1 MAGQVNE
8 RQFRHRLSVMTS
20 GTQPPQADPGN
31 PQHPEAVPHAPRE
44 HGAHEAAG
52 PQEPAPYE
60 AAQQAGYEPAPT
72 KPAPHEAPQP
82 GYPPP
87 YESVAPQP
95 GYPQYEAP
103 QPGYPSYEPQQAF
116 QQDPAAPPAAP
127 AMAGP
132 AQPQYAPQPTDQ
144 SAWWN
149 PAAASDPWRDPGSQ
163 AVIETRSAP
172 HAPAPEP
179 LPVRAPRSRPA
190 LGLVIAVSAVTA
202 LIAGTL
208 GAAVGIWATRSGPG
222 DGSFLGA
229 EPQTERDVSSVAG
242 VVEQIMPSV
251 VTVLTPDGGNGSGF
265 IVSDDGYVMTNHHV
279 VVGGGTEPAES
290 LQVLFSDG
298 NVTTAEV
305 IGSDPDSDVAV
316 LRIEGDEHP
325 AMVLADSD
333 QVAVGDPVL
342 AVGAPLGL
350 SSTVTEGII
359 SAIDRPVLT
368 ENNNGEVES
377 VMAAIQTDAAINP
390 GNSGGPLTDIAG
402 QVIGINTAIAS
413 TAAEGE
419 AGNIGI
425 GFAIPINQAKRIADE
440 IIATG
445 SASHTVLGAELGE
458 SELGVG
464 VTLSEVIDGSPADD
478 AGLQDGDVLTSFNGN
493 MVAENTELIALIRK
507 LAPGTVV
514 TVVYE
519 RNGEEHSAQVTLE
532 AASD

>member
-1 MAGQVNE
+1 MAGQMNE
-8 RQFRHRLSVMTS
+8 QQFRHRLSVMTS

-31 PQHPEAVPHAPRE
+31 PQHPEAASNAPQAD
-44 HGAHEAAG
+44 GPNEAASQR
-52 PQEPAPYE
+52 PEMQSPAPYE
-60 AAQQAGYEPAPT
+60 PAGSGTHQPG
-72 KPAPHEAPQP
+72 PHESAAYQRAAPQP
-82 GYPPP
+82 GYQPA
-87 YESVAPQP
+87 APQSGYEHAGP
-95 GYPQYEAP
+95 GTQQGAY
-103 QPGYPSYEPQQAF
+103 QPP
-116 QQDPAAPPAAP
+116 QDPAAPPGAP
-127 AMAGP
+127 AMSAP
-132 AQPQYAPQPTDQ
+132 AQHRQAAPQAGQ
-144 SAWWN
+144 SAWWH
-149 PAAASDPWRDPGSQ
+149 PAAASDPWRDPGSR
-163 AVIETRSAP
+163 AVIETRPVP

-179 LPVRAPRSRPA
+179 LPARAPRAKPA
-190 LGLVIAVSAVTA
+190 LGIVIAVSAVTA

-208 GAAVGIWATRSGPG
+208 GAAIGIWATRSGSG
-222 DGSFLGA
+222 TGSLLGA
-229 EPQTERDVSSVAG
+229 EPQTERDVTSVAG

-251 VTVLTPDGGNGSGF
+251 VTVLTADGGNGSGF

-279 VVGGGTEPAES
+279 VVGGGTEPAAS

-316 LRIEGDEHP
+316 LRIEGDQHP

-350 SSTVTEGII
+350 SSTVTEGIV

-368 ENNNGEVES
+368 QNNNGEVES

-464 VTLSEVIDGSPADD
+464 VTLSKVVAGSPAAD
-478 AGLQDGDVLTSFNGN
+478 AGLQDGDVVTSFNGN

-519 RNGEEHSAQVTLE
+519 RDGEEHSAQVTLE
-532 AASD
+532 AATD

>member
-1 MAGQVNE
+1 
-8 RQFRHRLSVMTS
+8 MTS
-20 GTQPPQADPGN
+20 GTQPPQADPGDQQAS
-31 PQHPEAVPHAPRE
+31 QHPWPTAS
-44 HGAHEAAG
+44 AG
-52 PQEPAPYE
+52 EPAR
-60 AAQQAGYEPAPT
+60 
-72 KPAPHEAPQP
+72 P
-82 GYPPP
+82 GDR
-87 YESVAPQP
+87 ATQ
-95 GYPQYEAP
+95 G
-103 QPGYPSYEPQQAF
+103 
-116 QQDPAAPPAAP
+116 PAANTGQPSAGPAAP
-127 AMAGP
+127 AAAPPPATPSARLADGSQYPPGP
-132 AQPQYAPQPTDQ
+132 LSAAQAPPPPGPEANGWRQPSFAAAPAAPDASQ
-144 SAWWN
+144 WWH
-149 PAAASDPWRDPGSQ
+149 PAAATDPWRDPGSR
-163 AVIETRSAP
+163 AVIETR
-172 HAPAPEP
+172 PAPTAPPVEP
-179 LPVRAPRSRPA
+179 LPTRAAPARPA
-190 LGLVIAVSAVTA
+190 LGMVIAVSAVTA

-208 GAAVGIWATRSGPG
+208 GAAIGIWATRAST
-222 DGSFLGA
+222 DGGLISGA
-229 EPQTERDVSSVAG
+229 EPQTEREVTSVAG

-251 VTVLTPDGGNGSGF
+251 VTVLTADGGNGSGF
-265 IVSDDGYVMTNHHV
+265 IVSDDGYIMTNHHV
-279 VVGGGTEPAES
+279 VVGGGSEPAES

-298 NVTTAEV
+298 SVTTAEV
-305 IGSDPDSDVAV
+305 IGSDADSDVAV
-316 LRIEGDEHP
+316 LQIEGAGHTP
-325 AMVLADSD
+325 MVLADSD

-350 SSTVTEGII
+350 SSTVTEGIV

-440 IIATG
+440 IVATG
-445 SASHTVLGAELGE
+445 SATHTVLGAELGE

-464 VTLSEVIDGSPADD
+464 VTLSEVVPGSPADD

-507 LAPGTVV
+507 LAPGTEV

-519 RNGEEHSAQVTLE
+519 RDGEEHSAQVTLE

>member
-1 MAGQVNE
+1 
-8 RQFRHRLSVMTS
+8 MTS

-31 PQHPEAVPHAPRE
+31 PQHPETAERAPQVN
-44 HGAHEAAG
+44 G
-52 PQEPAPYE
+52 PYE
-60 AAQQAGYEPAPT
+60 AASPRPEMQSPAPSGQPSPGAHRPGPHEPAST
-72 KPAPHEAPQP
+72 HQPAAPQP
-82 GYPPP
+82 GY
-87 YESVAPQP
+87 Q
-95 GYPQYEAP
+95 Q
-103 QPGYPSYEPQQAF
+103 PQQGAY
-116 QQDPAAPPAAP
+116 QASQDPAAPPGAP
-127 AMAGP
+127 AMAAP
-132 AQPQYAPQPTDQ
+132 APYQQQAAPQPDQ
-144 SAWWN
+144 SAWWH
-149 PAAASDPWRDPGSQ
+149 PAAAADPWRDPGSR
-163 AVIETRSAP
+163 AVIETRPVP

-179 LPVRAPRSRPA
+179 LPARTTPARPA
-190 LGLVIAVSAVTA
+190 LGIVIAVSAVTA

-208 GAAVGIWATRSGPG
+208 GAAIGIWATRSGTG
-222 DGSFLGA
+222 TGSLLGA

-251 VTVLTPDGGNGSGF
+251 VTVLTADGGNGSGF

-279 VVGGGTEPAES
+279 VVGGGTEPADS

-298 NVTTAEV
+298 SLTTAEV

-350 SSTVTEGII
+350 SSTVTEGIV

-368 ENNNGEVES
+368 QNNNGEVES

-464 VTLSEVIDGSPADD
+464 VTLSKVVAGSPADD
-478 AGLQDGDVLTSFNGN
+478 AGLRDGDVLTSFNGN

-519 RNGEEHSAQVTLE
+519 RDGEEHSAQVTLE

>member
-1 MAGQVNE
+1 M
-8 RQFRHRLSVMTS
+8 
-20 GTQPPQADPGN
+20 QPPQAYTGA
-31 PQHPEAVPHAPRE
+31 QAP
-44 HGAHEAAG
+44 
-52 PQEPAPYE
+52 
-60 AAQQAGYEPAPT
+60 QAGA
-72 KPAPHEAPQP
+72 Q
-82 GYPPP
+82 
-87 YESVAPQP
+87 
-95 GYPQYEAP
+95 
-103 QPGYPSYEPQQAF
+103 
-116 QQDPAAPPAAP
+116 
-127 AMAGP
+127 AGP
-132 AQPQYAPQPTDQ
+132 AGPRVGQ

-149 PAAASDPWRDPGSQ
+149 PAAPSDPWRDPGSR
-163 AVIETRSAP
+163 AVIETR
-172 HAPAPEP
+172 PAPGGTPVEP
-179 LPVRAPRSRPA
+179 LPERRGGAARAG
-190 LGLVIAVSAVTA
+190 LGLVIAVAAITA

-208 GAAVGIWATRSGPG
+208 GAAVGIWATRG
-222 DGSFLGA
+222 DGGGGITGA
-229 EPQTERDVSSVAG
+229 DPQTERDLSSVAG

-251 VTVLTPDGGNGSGF
+251 VTVLTADGGNGSGF
-265 IVSDDGYVMTNHHV
+265 IVSDDGYLLTNHHV
-279 VVGGGTEPAES
+279 VVGGGSEPAES

-298 NVTTAEV
+298 SVTTAAV

-316 LRIEGDEHP
+316 LQIEGGDHP

-333 QVAVGDPVL
+333 KVAVGDPVL

-350 SSTVTEGII
+350 SSTVTEGIV

-445 SASHTVLGAELGE
+445 TASHTVLGAELGE

-464 VTLSEVIDGSPADD
+464 VTLSTIVAGSPADD
-478 AGLQDGDVLTSFNGN
+478 AGMEDGDVVTSFDGTT
-493 MVAENTELIALIRK
+493 VTENTQLIALIRK

-519 RNGEEHSAQVTLE
+519 RDGEEHSAQVTLE
-532 AASD
+532 AAGD

>member
-1 MAGQVNE
+1 
-8 RQFRHRLSVMTS
+8 MTS
-20 GTQPPQADPGN
+20 GTQPPQAEPGDPRNPETDGRAPSAAAPHPGAADQAP
-31 PQHPEAVPHAPRE
+31 PQHDPQAPADSSTVPSGQDLPAYAPQ
-44 HGAHEAAG
+44 GPADLYAA
-52 PQEPAPYE
+52 PQAAPQF
-60 AAQQAGYEPAPT
+60 A
-72 KPAPHEAPQP
+72 APQP
-82 GYPPP
+82 Q
-87 YESVAPQP
+87 SA
-95 GYPQYEAP
+95 
-103 QPGYPSYEPQQAF
+103 
-116 QQDPAAPPAAP
+116 PAAP
-127 AMAGP
+127 AG
-132 AQPQYAPQPTDQ
+132 Q
-144 SAWWN
+144 SAWWH
-149 PAAASDPWRDPGSQ
+149 PAAASDPWRDPASHAVIQTQ
-163 AVIETRSAP
+163 AVP
-172 HAPAPEP
+172 YAPAPEP
-179 LPVRAPRSRPA
+179 LPARQAAQGRPGF
-190 LGLVIAVSAVTA
+190 GLVIVVSAITA

-208 GAAVGIWATRSGPG
+208 GAAIGIWATRSGPG
-222 DGSFLGA
+222 SGGFLGA
-229 EPQTERDVSSVAG
+229 EPQTERDLESVAG

-251 VTVLTPDGGNGSGF
+251 VTVLTADGGNGSGF

-279 VVGGGTEPAES
+279 VVGGGTEPADD

-316 LRIEGDEHP
+316 LRIEGDQHP

-350 SSTVTEGII
+350 SSTVTEGIV

-445 SASHTVLGAELGE
+445 SATHTVLGAELGE
-458 SELGVG
+458 SELGIG
-464 VTLSEVIDGSPADD
+464 VTLSKIIEGSPADA

-519 RNGEEHSAQVTLE
+519 RDGQEQSAQVTLE
-532 AASD
+532 AAAD

>member
-1 MAGQVNE
+1 
-8 RQFRHRLSVMTS
+8 MTS
-20 GTQPPQADPGN
+20 GTQPPQADPGDQWR
-31 PQHPEAVPHAPRE
+31 PQQPWQQSAPEQQAPQ
-44 HGAHEAAG
+44 APQTAAQPA
-52 PQEPAPYE
+52 PQEPASPAHPAGPAADGRHDVAMAAPQPQA
-60 AAQQAGYEPAPT
+60 AAQQ
-72 KPAPHEAPQP
+72 
-82 GYPPP
+82 
-87 YESVAPQP
+87 
-95 GYPQYEAP
+95 
-103 QPGYPSYEPQQAF
+103 
-116 QQDPAAPPAAP
+116 PPAGQA
-127 AMAGP
+127 
-132 AQPQYAPQPTDQ
+132 
-144 SAWWN
+144 AWWH
-149 PAAASDPWRDPGSQ
+149 PAAASDPWRDPGSR
-163 AVIETRSAP
+163 AVIETR
-172 HAPAPEP
+172 PAPVATPLEP
-179 LPVRAPRSRPA
+179 LPERPRRTARAG
-190 LGLVIAVSAVTA
+190 LGLVVAVSAVTA
-202 LIAGTL
+202 LIAGVL
-208 GAAVGIWATRSGPG
+208 GAAIGIWATRG
-222 DGSFLGA
+222 DIGGTITGA
-229 EPQTERDVSSVAG
+229 DPETQRDLTSVAG

-251 VTVLTPDGGNGSGF
+251 VTVLTADGGNGSGF
-265 IVSDDGYVMTNHHV
+265 IVSDDGYLLTNHHV
-279 VVGGGTEPAES
+279 VVGGGTEPAEQ

-298 NVTTAEV
+298 SVTTANV

-316 LRIEGDEHP
+316 LQIEGGDHP

-333 QVAVGDPVL
+333 KVAVGDPVL

-350 SSTVTEGII
+350 SSTVTEGIV

-445 SASHTVLGAELGE
+445 SAAHTVLGAELGE

-464 VTLSEVIDGSPADD
+464 VTLATIVDGSPADD
-478 AGLQDGDVLTSFNGN
+478 AGLEDGDLLTAFDGTR
-493 MVAENTELIALIRK
+493 VTENTQLIALIRK

-519 RNGEEHSAQVTLE
+519 RDGEEHSAQVTLE
-532 AASD
+532 AAAD

>member
-44 HGAHEAAG
+44 HGAHEAAA

-60 AAQQAGYEPAPT
+60 AAQQAGYEPAPPE
-72 KPAPHEAPQP
+72 PAPYEAPQP

-87 YESVAPQP
+87 YESAAPKP
-95 GYPQYEAP
+95 GYPQA
-103 QPGYPSYEPQQAF
+103 PGYPSYEPQQAF
-116 QQDPAAPPAAP
+116 QQDPAAPPDAP

-132 AQPQYAPQPTDQ
+132 AQPQYAPQPADQ

-149 PAAASDPWRDPGSQ
+149 PAAASDPWRDPGSR
-163 AVIETRSAP
+163 AVIETRQAP
-172 HAPAPEP
+172 HAPPPEP
-179 LPVRAPRSRPA
+179 LPVRAPRARPA

-251 VTVLTPDGGNGSGF
+251 VTVLTADGGNGSGF

-333 QVAVGDPVL
+333 KVAVGDPVL

-464 VTLSEVIDGSPADD
+464 VTLSDIVEGSPADD

>member
-1 MAGQVNE
+1 
-8 RQFRHRLSVMTS
+8 MTS
-20 GTQPPQADPGN
+20 GTQPPQAEPGN
-31 PQHPEAVPHAPRE
+31 PQHPEPVSRAPRTN
-44 HGAHEAAG
+44 G
-52 PQEPAPYE
+52 PYE
-60 AAQQAGYEPAPT
+60 AA
-72 KPAPHEAPQP
+72 PQP
-82 GYPPP
+82 GMSHAGQTQTPAPYGSAASGMQQGAYPPAP
-87 YESVAPQP
+87 PGAPSMSGPTHAPPQP
-95 GYPQYEAP
+95 
-103 QPGYPSYEPQQAF
+103 
-116 QQDPAAPPAAP
+116 
-127 AMAGP
+127 
-132 AQPQYAPQPTDQ
+132 DQ

-149 PAAASDPWRDPGSQ
+149 PAAASDPWRDPTSH
-163 AVIETRSAP
+163 AVIETRP
-172 HAPAPEP
+172 VPNAPAPEP
-179 LPVRAPRSRPA
+179 LPARTPRVRPA
-190 LGLVIAVSAVTA
+190 LGIVIAVSAVTA

-208 GAAVGIWATRSGPG
+208 GAAIGIWATRSGSG
-222 DGSFLGA
+222 TGSFLGA
-229 EPQTERDVSSVAG
+229 EPQTERDVTSVAG

-251 VTVLTPDGGNGSGF
+251 VTVLTSNGGNGSGF

-279 VVGGGTEPAES
+279 VVGGGTEPAAALE
-290 LQVLFSDG
+290 VLFSDG
-298 NVTTAEV
+298 NVATAEV
-305 IGSDPDSDVAV
+305 VGSDPDSDVAV

-333 QVAVGDPVL
+333 RVAVGDPVL

-350 SSTVTEGII
+350 SSTVTEGIV

-458 SELGVG
+458 SELGIG
-464 VTLSEVIDGSPADD
+464 VTLSKVVPGSPADD

-493 MVAENTELIALIRK
+493 MVAQNTELIALIRK

-519 RNGEEHSAQVTLE
+519 RDGEEHSAQVTLE
-532 AASD
+532 AATD

>member
-1 MAGQVNE
+1 
-8 RQFRHRLSVMTS
+8 MTS

-31 PQHPEAVPHAPRE
+31 PQHPEPAAPQPAYGPGNEAGEAPRSA
-44 HGAHEAAG
+44 GHEAA
-52 PQEPAPYE
+52 APYE
-60 AAQQAGYEPAPT
+60 AAANQG
-72 KPAPHEAPQP
+72 
-82 GYPPP
+82 
-87 YESVAPQP
+87 
-95 GYPQYEAP
+95 
-103 QPGYPSYEPQQAF
+103 
-116 QQDPAAPPAAP
+116 PPAAP
-127 AMAGP
+127 QSA
-132 AQPQYAPQPTDQ
+132 YAPGYQAAPPEAPAMSEPMQPHGAPQAGQ
-144 SAWWN
+144 SVWWH
-149 PAAASDPWRDPGSQ
+149 PAAASDPWRDPSSH
-163 AVIETRSAP
+163 AVIQTHAVP
-172 HAPAPEP
+172 YAPAPEP
-179 LPVRAPRSRPA
+179 LPARPARAARPA
-190 LGLVIAVSAVTA
+190 LGLVVAVSAVTA
-202 LIAGTL
+202 LIAGIL
-208 GAAVGIWATRSGPG
+208 GAAIGIWATRSGPG
-222 DGSFLGA
+222 GGSITGA
-229 EPQTERDVSSVAG
+229 EPQTERDVTSVAG

-251 VTVLTPDGGNGSGF
+251 VTVLTADGGNGSGF

-279 VVGGGTEPAES
+279 VVGGGTEAPES

-298 NVTTAEV
+298 NVTSAEV

-316 LRIEGDEHP
+316 LRIDGDEHP

-350 SSTVTEGII
+350 SSTVTEGIV

-390 GNSGGPLTDIAG
+390 GNSGGPLTDIGG

-440 IIATG
+440 IVATG

-464 VTLSEVIDGSPADD
+464 VTLDKVVAGSPADD

-519 RNGEEHSAQVTLE
+519 RDGQEHSAQVTLE